1 MSFTF
6 VSCFFDINR
15 EHKGD
20 GRSIQEYVKWIEQT
34 LKLNA
39 NLYIVTE
46 KKFESFFREHMHSNT
61 VLKIIDFSDLHYY
74 KYYKKMC
81 DIISSESFK
90 NKIKHPTR
98 VECIL
103 PEYNIIQYSKFHV
116 LDMAI
121 KENPFKSD
129 FFFWIDAGISRF
141 FLNVD
146 ISKSYPGPQFSEL
159 VKQISNQSDKFFIQ
173 SSATLEY
180 YPIDENFIWDSM
192 NLLSGGMFGGN
203 ANAIKNI
210 GEKTEEI
217 FQYML
222 SQNCMNNEQ
231 LALAMVWKNNPEL
244 FFTIR
249 NVYGQDLPIFTIFSN

>member
-20 GRSIQEYVKWIEQT
+20 GRSIQEYLEWIEQT

-61 VLKIIDFSDLHYY
+61 LLKIIDFTDLHYY
-74 KYYKKMC
+74 KYYKQIC
-81 DIISSESFK
+81 NIISLESFK
-90 NKIKHPTR
+90 NKIKHPNR
-98 VECIL
+98 VECVL

-141 FLNVD
+141 FSNVD
-146 ISKSYPGPQFSEL
+146 ISNAYPGS
-159 VKQISNQSDKFFIQ
+159 QISALIKKVSNQSDKFFIQ
-173 SSATLEY
+173 SRTDLEY
-180 YPIDENFIWDSM
+180 YQINDDFIWDSS
-192 NLLSGGMFGGN
+192 NLLSGGMFGGSP
-203 ANAIKNI
+203 NAIKTI
-210 GEKTEEI
+210 SEKTEEI

-222 SQNCMNNEQ
+222 SQNCVNNEQ
-231 LALAMVWKNNPEL
+231 LALVMVWKNNPEL

-249 NVYGQDLPIFTIFSN
+249 NVYGQDLPIFKLFSN